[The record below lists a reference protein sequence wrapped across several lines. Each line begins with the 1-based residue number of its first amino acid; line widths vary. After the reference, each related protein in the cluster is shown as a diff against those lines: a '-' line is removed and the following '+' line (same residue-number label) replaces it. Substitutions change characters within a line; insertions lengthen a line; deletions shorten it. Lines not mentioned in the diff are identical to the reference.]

1 MKIDTLSVPRTNL
14 RFSVGASAMK
24 KIGDEAVRMMIDRT
38 KKGIDIDGM
47 PFAPYSPQYIKYKG
61 EAGRVTDPV
70 NLQFNGEMH
79 RSMVVVATN
88 NNANISYGDRQ
99 RALIA
104 LYHQTGNGQPQRKH
118 FGFTSEQARRIMD
131 MLTTAIRKAVK
142 SGK

>member
-1 MKIDTLSVPRTNL
+1 MKIDTISVPRTNL
-14 RFSVGASAMK
+14 RFSVSASAMK

-79 RSMVVVATN
+79 RSMLVVATN

-99 RALIA
+99 RALVA

-131 MLTTAIRKAVK
+131 MLTAEIRKAVK

>member
-1 MKIDTLSVPRTNL
+1 M
-14 RFSVGASAMK
+14 RFSVSASAMK
-24 KIGDEAVRMMIDRT
+24 KIGIDAVRMMIDRT

-47 PFAPYSPQYIKYKG
+47 PFAPYSPQYIKYKS

-79 RSMVVVATN
+79 RSMLVVATD

-99 RALIA
+99 RALVA

-131 MLTTAIRKAVK
+131 MLTDAIRKAVNRDK
-142 SGK
+142 

>member
-1 MKIDTLSVPRTNL
+1 MRIDTISVPRTNM
-14 RFSVGASAMK
+14 RFSVSSDAMK

-47 PFAPYSPQYIKYKG
+47 PFAPYSPQYIKYKS

-79 RSMVVVATN
+79 RSMLVVATN

-99 RALIA
+99 RALVA

-131 MLTTAIRKAVK
+131 MLTDAISKAVNRDK
-142 SGK
+142 

>member
-1 MKIDTLSVPRTNL
+1 
-14 RFSVGASAMK
+14 
-24 KIGDEAVRMMIDRT
+24 MMIDRT

-79 RSMVVVATN
+79 RSMLVVATN

-99 RALIA
+99 RALVA

-131 MLTTAIRKAVK
+131 MLTDAIRKAVK
-142 SGK
+142 SDK

>member
-1 MKIDTLSVPRTNL
+1 MKIDTISVPRTNL
-14 RFSVGASAMK
+14 RFSVSASAMK

-38 KKGIDIDGM
+38 KKGVDIDGM
-47 PFAPYSPQYIKYKG
+47 PFAPYSPQYIKYKS

-79 RSMVVVATN
+79 RSMVVAATN

-104 LYHQTGNGQPQRKH
+104 LRHQKGIGVPQRKH

-131 MLTTAIRKAVK
+131 MLTAAIRKAVK
-142 SGK
+142 SDK

>member
-1 MKIDTLSVPRTNL
+1 
-14 RFSVGASAMK
+14 
-24 KIGDEAVRMMIDRT
+24 
-38 KKGIDIDGM
+38 
-47 PFAPYSPQYIKYKG
+47 
-61 EAGRVTDPV
+61 
-70 NLQFNGEMH
+70 
-79 RSMVVVATN
+79 MVVVATN